1 VSIGTD
7 ETTTLRVSIS
17 GEVDMSRFDE
27 LDAMLADA
35 NERATDILEID
46 LSAVSFMDSHGV
58 RLLVRARV
66 RAEELGRHVRLV
78 DPGPSILRLLDIV
91 EVRHLFEIKGE
102 GHAGPA

>member
-58 RLLVRARV
+58 RLLVRARD
-66 RAEELGRHVRLV
+66 RAEELGRRLRLI

-91 EVRHLFEIKGE
+91 ELGNLFEIKSS
-102 GHAGPA
+102 GPT